1 MNPKIILFPSANSTT
16 SARLLRMAARDVYDP
31 AELFLAI
38 WFGIWGLV
46 GALLCAS
53 QFIGHTI

>member
-1 MNPKIILFPSANSTT
+1 MNPKIILFPSANSAA
-16 SARLLRMAARDVYDP
+16 SARLLRLASREAYDP

-38 WFGIWGLV
+38 WLGTWGLV
-46 GALLCAS
+46 RALLCAI

>member
-1 MNPKIILFPSANSTT
+1 MNPKIILFPSVNSTA
-16 SARLLRMAARDVYDP
+16 SARLLRLASREAHDP

-38 WFGIWGLV
+38 WLGIWGLV